1 MKIFHVP
8 VSILQ
13 HNKFRGAHGVAKSIK
28 KVVTVK
34 EGQLKLVVH
43 LFFTI
48 GIIKIMDKTFCNV
61 PRTITSNGNISKQ
74 KRERDRERERMKEKK
89 KEMRE

>member
-1 MKIFHVP
+1 MKIIYVP

-61 PRTITSNGNISKQ
+61 PRTITSKN
-74 KRERDRERERMKEKK
+74 ERKKEKK
-89 KEMRE
+89 KERRTWKKVN

>member
-1 MKIFHVP
+1 MFRFLSCNIK
-8 VSILQ
+8 
-13 HNKFRGAHGVAKSIK
+13 KFCGAHRVAKSIK

-48 GIIKIMDKTFCNV
+48 GIIKIMDITFCNV
-61 PRTITSNGNISKQ
+61 PRTITYNDNISK
-74 KRERDRERERMKEKK
+74 KKRERERERENEKK
-89 KEMRE
+89 KRRK

>member
-1 MKIFHVP
+1 MKIFYVP

-13 HNKFRGAHGVAKSIK
+13 HKKFRGAHGVAKSIK

-48 GIIKIMDKTFCNV
+48 GIIKIMDITFSNV

-74 KRERDRERERMKEKK
+74 KRERERARMKEKDRK
-89 KEMRE
+89 RERE